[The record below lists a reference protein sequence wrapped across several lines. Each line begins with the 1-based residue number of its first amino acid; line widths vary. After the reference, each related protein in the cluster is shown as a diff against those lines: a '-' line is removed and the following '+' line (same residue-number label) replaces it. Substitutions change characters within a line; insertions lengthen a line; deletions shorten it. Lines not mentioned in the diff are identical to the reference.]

1 MEVFGTV
8 TRQTPCWRDRCTGG
22 VYEKKRGE
30 KGERMCGGGCCK
42 ECCRCWKRLAIVF
55 DVGGGWLA
63 VYVWAIE
70 REEVGRKM
78 EGGKEDS
85 VATTEASNART
96 HHPSRPKQS
105 PAGHETPVFQEQ
117 RPHPNTPATSYPF
130 QMKSIQ
136 VYSPHKAQ
144 VFACTR
150 PSSLSDVVVFRKY
163 SLQ

>member
-1 MEVFGTV
+1 MKRRGVKKKKGCVEVVAVKSVVAVGSG
-8 TRQTPCWRDRCTGG
+8 WRLCLMWA
-22 VYEKKRGE
+22 EE
-30 KGERMCGGGCCK
+30 
-42 ECCRCWKRLAIVF
+42 
-55 DVGGGWLA
+55 WLA

-78 EGGKEDS
+78 EDGKENS

-117 RPHPNTPATSYPF
+117 GPHPNTPATSYPF

-150 PSSLSDVVVFRKY
+150 PSSLSDVVEFRKY